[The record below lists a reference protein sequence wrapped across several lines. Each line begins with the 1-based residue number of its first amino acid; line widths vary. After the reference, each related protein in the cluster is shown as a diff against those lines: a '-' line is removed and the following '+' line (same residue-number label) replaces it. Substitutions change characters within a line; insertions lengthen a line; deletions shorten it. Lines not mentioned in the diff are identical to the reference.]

1 MPTFPAYA
9 KIELGSFGEKRDS
22 AVLRT
27 TMESGPPR
35 QARINSRVMVTRSC
49 TIWCDSK
56 ADYLAFVAW
65 FKTTLQ
71 EGALWF
77 DWTDPVSGTVKQA
90 RFVGEGLEAQ
100 TVNAAFGFWKMTL
113 KIETWG

>member
-1 MPTFPAYA
+1 M
-9 KIELGSFGEKRDS
+9 
-22 AVLRT
+22 
-27 TMESGPPR
+27 
-35 QARINSRVMVTRSC
+35 
-49 TIWCDSK
+49 
-56 ADYLAFVAW
+56 AW

-90 RFVGEGLEAQ
+90 RFVGEGLDAQ